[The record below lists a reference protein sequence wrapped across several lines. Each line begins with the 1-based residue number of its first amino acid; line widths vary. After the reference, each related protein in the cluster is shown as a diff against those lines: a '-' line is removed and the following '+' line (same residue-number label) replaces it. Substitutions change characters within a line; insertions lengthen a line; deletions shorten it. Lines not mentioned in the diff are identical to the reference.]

1 MEEYTNFSDTGEDM
15 FLDEPE
21 ATDETTSEEPEVEE
35 TQPEPETKPETKHEP
50 PAQTLKIKYNGK
62 EQDITMEQAVELAQK
77 GMNYDKVL
85 NERNGLRVDARASE
99 LIHRLAEESGMD
111 IEEYV
116 GFVEEQQK
124 AMILQRE
131 IESIRD
137 KYPDMPEN
145 AIKELASSRAAE
157 KARKNE
163 EAAAER
169 KKSSEEAK
177 QKPWIDF
184 LREFPEYKDELPNDV
199 IAYIEKGS
207 TPIEAMLRFKLD
219 AGEQKI
225 KELEDKLTSQEQNT
239 KNKQK
244 SVGSV
249 ESTAIKQAV
258 DDFLAG
264 FDG

>member
-35 TQPEPETKPETKHEP
+35 TQPEPETKHEP

-62 EQDITMEQAVELAQK
+62 EQEITMEKAVELAQK
-77 GMNYDKVL
+77 GMNYDKIL

-111 IEEYV
+111 IDEYV
-116 GFVEEQQK
+116 RFVEEQQK

-169 KKSSEEAK
+169 KKASEEAK

-225 KELEDKLTSQEQNT
+225 KELEDKLTSQDQNT

>member
-35 TQPEPETKPETKHEP
+35 TQPEPETNPETKPES

-62 EQDITMEQAVELAQK
+62 EQEITMEQAVELAQK

-111 IEEYV
+111 IEQYV
-116 GFVEEQQK
+116 GFVEDQQK
-124 AMILQRE
+124 SMTLQRE
-131 IESIRD
+131 IESIRE
-137 KYPDMPEN
+137 KYPDMQDE
-145 AIKELASSRAAE
+145 AVKELANSRAAE
-157 KARKNE
+157 KARKRE

-169 KKSSEEAK
+169 KKASEEAK

>member
-21 ATDETTSEEPEVEE
+21 ATEETTSEEPEVEE
-35 TQPEPETKPETKHEP
+35 TQPEPETKPEQ

-62 EQDITMEQAVELAQK
+62 EQEITIEKAVELAQK

-111 IEEYV
+111 IDEYV

-124 AMILQRE
+124 AMTLQRE
-131 IESIRD
+131 IESIHD
-137 KYPDMPEN
+137 KYPDMPDE
-145 AIKELASSRAAE
+145 AVKELAKSRAAE

-169 KKSSEEAK
+169 KKASEEAK

-219 AGEQKI
+219 ASEQKI
-225 KELEDKLTSQEQNT
+225 KELEDKLTSKGQNT

-249 ESTAIKQAV
+249 ESTATKQAV

>member
-21 ATDETTSEEPEVEE
+21 ATEETTLEEPEVEE
-35 TQPEPETKPETKHEP
+35 TQPEPETKPEQ

-62 EQDITMEQAVELAQK
+62 EQEITIEKAVELAQK

-111 IEEYV
+111 IDEYV

-124 AMILQRE
+124 AMTLQRE
-131 IESIRD
+131 IESIHD
-137 KYPDMPEN
+137 KYPDMPDE
-145 AIKELASSRAAE
+145 AVKELAKSRAAE

-169 KKSSEEAK
+169 KKASEEAK

-219 AGEQKI
+219 TSEQKI
-225 KELEDKLTSQEQNT
+225 KELEGKLTSQEQNT

-249 ESTAIKQAV
+249 ESTATKPAV

>member
-50 PAQTLKIKYNGK
+50 PAQTFKIKYNGK
-62 EQDITMEQAVELAQK
+62 EQEITMEKAVELAQK

-116 GFVEEQQK
+116 GFEQQK

-169 KKSSEEAK
+169 KKASEEAK

-199 IAYIEKGS
+199 IAYIKNGS

-219 AGEQKI
+219 TSEQKI
-225 KELEDKLTSQEQNT
+225 KELEGKLTSQEQNT

-249 ESTAIKQAV
+249 ESTATKPAV

>member
-15 FLDEPE
+15 FLDEAE
-21 ATDETTSEEPEVEE
+21 ATEETTSEEPEVEE
-35 TQPEPETKPETKHEP
+35 TQPEPETNPES

-62 EQDITMEQAVELAQK
+62 EQEITMEQAVELAQK

-111 IEEYV
+111 IEQYV
-116 GFVEEQQK
+116 GFVEDQQK
-124 AMILQRE
+124 SMTLQRE
-131 IESIRD
+131 IESIRE
-137 KYPDMPEN
+137 KYPDMQDE
-145 AIKELASSRAAE
+145 AVKELANSRAAE
-157 KARKNE
+157 KARKRE

-169 KKSSEEAK
+169 KKASEEAK

>member
-21 ATDETTSEEPEVEE
+21 ATEETTSEEPEVEE
-35 TQPEPETKPETKHEP
+35 TQPEPETKPEQ

-62 EQDITMEQAVELAQK
+62 EQEITIEKAVELAQK

-111 IEEYV
+111 IDEYV

-124 AMILQRE
+124 AMTLQRE
-131 IESIRD
+131 IESIHD
-137 KYPDMPEN
+137 KYPDMPDE
-145 AIKELASSRAAE
+145 AVKELAKSRAAE

-169 KKSSEEAK
+169 KKASEEAK

-219 AGEQKI
+219 ASEQKI

-249 ESTAIKQAV
+249 ESTAIKQEV

>member
-21 ATDETTSEEPEVEE
+21 ATEETTSEEPEVEE
-35 TQPEPETKPETKHEP
+35 TQPEPETNPETKPEP

-62 EQDITMEQAVELAQK
+62 DQEITMEQAVELAQK

-116 GFVEEQQK
+116 AFVEDQQK
-124 AMILQRE
+124 TMLLQRE
-131 IESIRD
+131 IEAINE
-137 KYPDMPEN
+137 KYPDMPQE
-145 AIKELASSRAAE
+145 AVRELAKSRAAE
-157 KARKNE
+157 KERKNAETAAARKKE
-163 EAAAER
+163 QDEAAR
-169 KKSSEEAK
+169 
-177 QKPWIDF
+177 KPWMDF

-199 IAYIEKGS
+199 VAYIEKGS
-207 TPIEAMLRFKLD
+207 SPVEAMLRFKLD
-219 AGEQKI
+219 EQEAKY
-225 KELEDKLTSQEQNT
+225 KELEQKLNVQEQNEKT
-239 KNKQK
+239 KKQ

-249 ESTAIKQAV
+249 ESTATKPAT
-258 DDFLAG
+258 DAFLAG
-264 FDG
+264 FGT

>member
-1 MEEYTNFSDTGEDM
+1 MEEYTNLSDGQDM

-21 ATDETTSEEPEVEE
+21 ETENTTPEEPAANEE
-35 TQPEPETKPETKHEP
+35 TKPEPETQTEPKSDAKPETIR
-50 PAQTLKIKYNGK
+50 IKYNGK
-62 EQDITMEQAVELAQK
+62 EQDITLEQAVELAQK

-116 GFVEEQQK
+116 AFVEDQQK
-124 AMILQRE
+124 TMLLQRE
-131 IESIRD
+131 IEAINE

-157 KARKNE
+157 KARKRE

-169 KKSSEEAK
+169 KKASEEAK

>member
-21 ATDETTSEEPEVEE
+21 ATEETTSEEPEVEE
-35 TQPEPETKPETKHEP
+35 TQPEPETKPEQ

-62 EQDITMEQAVELAQK
+62 EQEITIEKAVELAQK

-157 KARKNE
+157 KARKNAKAAEERKRAAE
-163 EAAAER
+163 EAE
-169 KKSSEEAK
+169 
-177 QKPWIDF
+177 QKPWIEF
-184 LREFPEYKDELPNDV
+184 LKEFPEYKDELPNDV
-199 IAYIEKGS
+199 IAYIKNGS

-219 AGEQKI
+219 TSEQKI
-225 KELEDKLTSQEQNT
+225 KELEGKLTSQEQNT

-249 ESTAIKQAV
+249 ESTATKPAV

>member
-21 ATDETTSEEPEVEE
+21 ATEETTSEEPKVEE
-35 TQPEPETKPETKHEP
+35 TQPEPETKPEP

-62 EQDITMEQAVELAQK
+62 EQEITMEKAVELAQK
-77 GMNYDKVL
+77 GMNYDKIL

-111 IEEYV
+111 IDEYV
-116 GFVEEQQK
+116 RFVEEQQK

-169 KKSSEEAK
+169 KKASEEAK

-225 KELEDKLTSQEQNT
+225 KELEDKLTSQDQNT

-249 ESTAIKQAV
+249 ESTATKQAV

>member
-21 ATDETTSEEPEVEE
+21 ATEETTSEEPEVEE
-35 TQPEPETKPETKHEP
+35 TQPEPETKPEP

-62 EQDITMEQAVELAQK
+62 EQEITMEKAVELAQK
-77 GMNYDKVL
+77 GMNYDKIL

-111 IEEYV
+111 IDEYV
-116 GFVEEQQK
+116 RFVEEQQK

-169 KKSSEEAK
+169 KKASEEAK

-225 KELEDKLTSQEQNT
+225 KELEDKLTSQDQNT

-249 ESTAIKQAV
+249 ESTATKQAV

>member
-21 ATDETTSEEPEVEE
+21 ATEETTSEEPEVEE
-35 TQPEPETKPETKHEP
+35 TQPEPETKPEQ

-62 EQDITMEQAVELAQK
+62 EQEITIEKAVELAQK

-99 LIHRLAEESGMD
+99 LIHRLAEESAMD

-157 KARKNE
+157 KARKNAKAAEERKRAAE
-163 EAAAER
+163 EAE
-169 KKSSEEAK
+169 
-177 QKPWIDF
+177 QKPWIEF
-184 LREFPEYKDELPNDV
+184 LKEFPEYKDELPNDV
-199 IAYIEKGS
+199 IAYIKNGS

-219 AGEQKI
+219 TSEQKI
-225 KELEDKLTSQEQNT
+225 KELEGKLTSQEQNT

-249 ESTAIKQAV
+249 ESTATKPAV

>member
-21 ATDETTSEEPEVEE
+21 ATEETTSEEPEVEE
-35 TQPEPETKPETKHEP
+35 TQPEQEPETKPEPEP
-50 PAQTLKIKYNGK
+50 HSQTLKIKYNGK
-62 EQDITMEQAVELAQK
+62 EQEITMEQAVELAQK

-111 IEEYV
+111 IEQYV
-116 GFVEEQQK
+116 GFVEDQQK
-124 AMILQRE
+124 SMTLQRE
-131 IESIRD
+131 IESIRE
-137 KYPDMPEN
+137 KYPDMQDE
-145 AIKELASSRAAE
+145 AVKELANSRAAE
-157 KARKNE
+157 KARKRE

-169 KKSSEEAK
+169 KKASEEAK

>member
-1 MEEYTNFSDTGEDM
+1 
-15 FLDEPE
+15 
-21 ATDETTSEEPEVEE
+21 
-35 TQPEPETKPETKHEP
+35 
-50 PAQTLKIKYNGK
+50 
-62 EQDITMEQAVELAQK
+62 
-77 GMNYDKVL
+77 
-85 NERNGLRVDARASE
+85 
-99 LIHRLAEESGMD
+99 MD

-169 KKSSEEAK
+169 KKASEEAK

-219 AGEQKI
+219 TSEQKI
-225 KELEDKLTSQEQNT
+225 KELEGKLTSQEQNT

-249 ESTAIKQAV
+249 ESTATKPAV

>member
-1 MEEYTNFSDTGEDM
+1 
-15 FLDEPE
+15 
-21 ATDETTSEEPEVEE
+21 
-35 TQPEPETKPETKHEP
+35 
-50 PAQTLKIKYNGK
+50 
-62 EQDITMEQAVELAQK
+62 MEQAVELAQK